1 LIISGN
7 TNPRPIVRPTVG
19 FVFSHPAPF
28 IAFGFGVGLSP
39 AAPGTIGTLLAFPI
53 YAWLYPRIGD
63 TAFAALLPLLFL
75 LGVWACQRT
84 GRMLGVHDHGGMV
97 WDETVAFLAI
107 LYFLPGALLWQAFAF
122 LLFRFFDI
130 VKPAPIR
137 RIDRNV
143 RNGLGVMF
151 DDLMAAFY
159 TLLCLAGWKLLFG

>member
-1 LIISGN
+1 MSISASAS
-7 TNPRPIVRPTVG
+7 PRPIVRPTAG

-28 IAFGFGVGLSP
+28 IAFGFGVGLMP
-39 AAPGTIGTLLAFPI
+39 VAPGTFGTLLALPI

-63 TAFAALLPLLFL
+63 TAFAALLPVFFL

-84 GRMLGVHDHGGMV
+84 GRKLGVHDHSGMV
-97 WDETVAFLAI
+97 WDETVAFLAV
-107 LYFLPGALLWQAFAF
+107 LYFLPGSPLWQAFAF

-137 RIDRNV
+137 RIDHNV

-151 DDLMAAFY
+151 DDIMAAFY
-159 TLLCLAGWKLLFG
+159 TLLCLAGWKVLFG